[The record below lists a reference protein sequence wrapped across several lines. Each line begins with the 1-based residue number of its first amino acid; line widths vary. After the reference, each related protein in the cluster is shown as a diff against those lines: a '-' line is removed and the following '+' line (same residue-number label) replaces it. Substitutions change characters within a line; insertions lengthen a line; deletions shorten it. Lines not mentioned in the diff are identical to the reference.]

1 MSDELELEQEEEK
14 ELVMS
19 ALQGLFDENES
30 LVRNDIVKRL
40 AIYLK
45 GDDSEYDKA
54 IELAMRI
61 ARGKQ
66 YE

>member
-1 MSDELELEQEEEK
+1 MSEELEQAEKEK
-14 ELVMS
+14 ELVME
-19 ALQGLFDENES
+19 ALQELFDENES
-30 LVRNDIVKRL
+30 ATRNDIIKRL

-54 IELAMRI
+54 IQLAMRI